1 MNEMFHPD
9 KTTKMTMKKSL
20 TSIGFFA
27 LILILFAMAFSGCSE
42 NYSNGKRVGYLIK
55 FSQKG
60 VMFKTWEGEMNLTQS
75 GMATNNFEFS
85 VDADGDYSLVD
96 SALAVALNTGKKIE
110 VSYHQV
116 WGFVNVFG
124 TRGETS
130 YFVTDVKFPTD
141 SIK

>member
-1 MNEMFHPD
+1 
-9 KTTKMTMKKSL
+9 MKKSIASL
-20 TSIGFFA
+20 SFFA
-27 LILILFAMAFSGCSE
+27 LILSLLAMAFSGCSE

-60 VMFKTWEGEMNLTQS
+60 LMFKTWEGEMNLTQS

-96 SALAVALNTGKKIE
+96 SALSVALNTGKKIE
-110 VSYHQV
+110 VTYHQI
-116 WGFVNVFG
+116 WGFVHMFG
-124 TRGETS
+124 TRGETR

-141 SIK
+141 TIK